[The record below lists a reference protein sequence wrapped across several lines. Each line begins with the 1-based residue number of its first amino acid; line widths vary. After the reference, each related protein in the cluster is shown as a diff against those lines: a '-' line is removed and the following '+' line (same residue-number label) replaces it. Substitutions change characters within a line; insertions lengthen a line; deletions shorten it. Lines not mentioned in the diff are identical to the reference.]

1 MSELFGW
8 QLASVDFNGVK
19 AAFQLYDEVAQL
31 QQNLGLMATVLA
43 GYGNVM
49 KVGGP
54 SLYGVT
60 FGPSGGRLVAIAD
73 SLCGEAPPEGEGG
86 GEGGEEA
93 PAPSYKP
100 CGADSDKAVAYKILD
115 LGGGEPTIAPR
126 GTGEGQV
133 VVLLGEGAA
142 YEYAIGIEPGNNAAN
157 FYKLAL
163 GRVEIS
169 LEEMDKA
176 EEKALKALKKYSEDP
191 NVDGPQSL
199 PEE

>member
-1 MSELFGW
+1 MSRIAIVSDIHSNLEALV
-8 QLASVDFNGVK
+8 AVMRDIEAKRVK
-19 AAFQLYDEVAQL
+19 KIYC
-31 QQNLGLMATVLA
+31 LGDLI
-43 GYGNVM
+43 GYGPNPNEVID
-49 KVGGP
+49 
-54 SLYGVT
+54 
-60 FGPSGGRLVAIAD
+60 IARD
-73 SLCGEAPPEGEGG
+73 NFEFVIKGNHDE
-86 GEGGEEA
+86 
-93 PAPSYKP
+93 
-100 CGADSDKAVAYKILD
+100 AVAYKILD

-163 GRVEIS
+163 GRVETS